1 MAVLTRHQVERLAE
15 IVRQHAA
22 WFIWR
27 TLGSQAVTQGDVD
40 RLKASGLLPMDVN
53 VDSIKYAWVL
63 GKLESILKENKWKN
77 LPWDELVA
85 EAEGRRLSPVEKLQL
100 EAASLTAFTK
110 FRGLAEDINSD
121 LYERLAQ
128 ATGKVVSEAQ
138 VRGTIKDIVQTGV
151 EMNETY
157 LGVAKQLVDSLME
170 PGRNWTRV
178 AATELHAAQQRGY
191 AAALYNREGIY
202 EDAEGPDS
210 EVFIRLDPHACEDCK
225 RLYMDPSTGHPK
237 VFVLKDLVANEGTNY
252 QRPWRVNAR
261 PCVPPLHP
269 HCYCRLSYKPPGWG
283 WDKDGEFT
291 LIDPKEAYP
300 GVIS

>member
-27 TLGSQAVTQGDVD
+27 TLGSQTVSQGDVD

-85 EAEGRRLSPVEKLQL
+85 EAEGRRLSPAEKLQL

-110 FRGLAEDINSD
+110 FRGLAEDINGD

-138 VRGTIKDIVQTGV
+138 VRGTIKDVVQTGI

-157 LGVAKQLVDSLME
+157 REVAKNLIDSLME

-178 AATELHAAQQRGY
+178 AVTEMHAAQQRGY
-191 AAALYNREGIY
+191 AAAIYNRDDIF

-210 EVFIRLDPHACEDCK
+210 QVAIRIDPHACEDCR
-225 RLYMDPSTGHPK
+225 RLYLDPKTGHPRI
-237 VFVLKDLVANEGTNY
+237 FILKELLANEGTNY

-269 HCYCRLSYKPPGWG
+269 HCYCRLSYVPPGWG

-291 LIDPKEAYP
+291 LLDPKEAYP